1 MSDQLCSERDNA
13 FILAT
18 ERAHFRTDQD
28 TGANSAVL
36 MIWNMVRQH
45 FGKLPLKR
53 EDLPAFCV
61 THDKYHKIEADY
73 GCKRK
78 E

>member
-1 MSDQLCSERDNA
+1 MSDQLCSERDTA

-28 TGANSAVL
+28 TGASPAVM
-36 MIWNMVRQH
+36 MIWNMVRRH
-45 FGKLPLKR
+45 FGKTELKVG
-53 EDLPAFCV
+53 DLPAFCT